1 MQTPGI
7 SPSLPPIGSSGTT
20 AHGAAYSV
28 GNAWKHVC
36 IDRLELERAS
46 PTAALATARACVDLG
61 ALLPV
66 DVEAE
71 LTVEGGPDAS
81 LPEVR
86 TERMWVAHSYQ
97 NGRYLFE
104 VHLPESTVV
113 AAERL
118 RLCLRPAETVCGQ
131 RPVHATVSAMT
142 LELSPAASAPI
153 DRPATPVAR
162 KVPADA
168 QGLPCA
174 DLDPEC

>member
-1 MQTPGI
+1 MQSPGI

-20 AHGAAYSV
+20 AHGAADSV
-28 GNAWKHVC
+28 GNVWKHVC

-66 DVEAE
+66 DVVAA
-71 LTVEGGPDAS
+71 LTVEGGPDKS
-81 LPEVR
+81 LPDVR

-104 VHLPESTVV
+104 AHLPESTI
-113 AAERL
+113 AAAHRL
-118 RLCLRPAETVCGQ
+118 RLCLHPAETVRG
-131 RPVHATVSAMT
+131 RHPAHATISAMT
-142 LELSPAASAPI
+142 LELSPSAAASI
-153 DRPATPVAR
+153 DRPAAPLAN

-168 QGLPCA
+168 QGLPRA